1 METYDKPTVTSSST
15 DQGLTPAHYSR
26 ETRRNIAKN
35 LRNIATV
42 TLLVALLYHYTQ
54 VADVFSTQMRPQQSG
69 TTCNA
74 STTQAEPEFDWYD
87 ASWIVLLVSSGLLIE
102 NFSSSHQ
109 KTFNGRL
116 VLMASDVRV

>member
-15 DQGLTPAHYSR
+15 DQDLTPAHYSR

-42 TLLVALLYHYTQ
+42 TLLVALLYHYAQ
-54 VADVFSTQMRPQQSG
+54 VADVFSTQMRLQQGG

-87 ASWIVLLVSSGLLIE
+87 ASWIVFLVSSGLLIE